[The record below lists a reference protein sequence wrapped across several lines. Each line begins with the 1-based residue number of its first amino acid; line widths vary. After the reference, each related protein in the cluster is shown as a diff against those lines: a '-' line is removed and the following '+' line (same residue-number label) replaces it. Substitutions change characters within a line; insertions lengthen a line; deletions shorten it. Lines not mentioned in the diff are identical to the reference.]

1 MKNFDIVKISTLD
14 VITLKLYSL
23 FWGSLFLIKQLLKN
37 LWVTNLKENSSGNP
51 PGCLIDNT
59 LGQHSYIKLKEVK
72 LHYIEA
78 GEKRHPLVIMLHGF
92 PDCWISW
99 HYQIP
104 VLAKHFRVIA
114 MDMKGF
120 GDSDKPRSRS
130 SYEVK
135 KLAKE
140 FNDLIAKLGCRRC
153 IIIGHDIGA
162 LFGWFIVHMYPE
174 IVEKFVAISA
184 PHPNLY
190 WSTLPSTGEFNS
202 RWVQFCQLPELPEIK
217 ALDGDLVI
225 LNNVYTHL
233 VKDSGKQEYLDAYK
247 YAFARK
253 EDWTGAINYFRT
265 FPYWRLNINE
275 SYQVS
280 TLLITGNKD
289 KSVLIES
296 IIQSTDFV
304 EKFSLKVINNAS
316 HFPHQEQPDEVNKV
330 LLNFLIGNSN
340 PVADRDKPSNNGLV
354 NRMFGA
360 VSNTVKYGN
369 SVLDVVQKRTNG
381 LTARALGYD
390 S

>member
-1 MKNFDIVKISTLD
+1 MENLDIVKIPILE

-23 FWGSLFLIKQLLKN
+23 FWGSLFLIKHLVKN
-37 LWVTNLKENSSGNP
+37 LWISNSKENSGNP
-51 PGCLIDNT
+51 PDCLIDNS
-59 LGQHSYIKLKEVK
+59 LGHHSYIKLKIV
-72 LHYIEA
+72 
-78 GEKRHPLVIMLHGF
+78 GF
-92 PDCWISW
+92 LGIIKFQYLP
-99 HYQIP
+99 
-104 VLAKHFRVIA
+104 KHFRVIA

-120 GDSDKPRSRS
+120 GDSDKPQSKS
-130 SYEVK
+130 SYGVQ

-140 FNDLIAKLGCRRC
+140 FNDLITLLGYRRC

-162 LFGWFIVHMYPE
+162 LFGWFIVHLYPD

-190 WSTLPSTGEFNS
+190 WSTLPSTSEFNL
-202 RWVQFCQLPELPEIK
+202 RWVQFCQLPELPELK
-217 ALDGDLVI
+217 ALDGNLTI
-225 LNNVYTHL
+225 LNKVYPHL
-233 VKDSGKQEYLDAYK
+233 VNNSRCQEYLEAYK

-265 FPYWRLNINE
+265 FPYWRLNIYE

-280 TLLITGNKD
+280 TLLIAGNKD

-296 IIQSTDFV
+296 IIQSTDFI

-316 HFPHQEQPDEVNKV
+316 HFPHQEQPEEVNKI
-330 LLNFLIGNSN
+330 LLNFLTGNQN
-340 PVADRDKPSNNGLV
+340 IVADVQKPSNQGLV

-369 SVLDVVQKRTNG
+369 NVFDIVHKKTNG